1 MYRKKKCVVAFNSR
15 TTLAATHDD
24 AKKKP
29 QIYKVCNFTKR
40 VTDIIDQRPQYYTCK
55 VKGNRWTIAAFS
67 YILENSLINA
77 STILAL
83 NNKDDLLKVNSLYF
97 GWKLVQNCTT
107 TFIENRSLSGLS
119 SVVQGKMYIIL
130 KRKMT

>member
-1 MYRKKKCVVAFNSR
+1 MLLLSTLEPLWQQHMMMQRKNLKF
-15 TTLAATHDD
+15 
-24 AKKKP
+24 
-29 QIYKVCNFTKR
+29 IVCNFTKR
-40 VTDIIDQRPQYYTCK
+40 ATDIIDQRPQYYTCK

-83 NNKDDLLKVNSLYF
+83 NNKDDLLEVNSLYF

-107 TFIENRSLSGLS
+107 AFIENRSLSGLS

>member
-15 TTLAATHDD
+15 TTLAVTHDD

-29 QIYKVCNFTKR
+29 QIYKVSNFTKR
-40 VTDIIDQRPQYYTCK
+40 ATDIIDQRPQYYTCK

-107 TFIENRSLSGLS
+107 AFIENRSLSGLS